1 MHSST
6 VSLPLND
13 FPTVYSTHLNKSH
26 LPLPSS
32 SPHIHIESIHRYH
45 VVAAAGK
52 SFSGSGTVLEIMHW
66 SKLFRNAYFQGVSTS
81 PISVL
86 GIWPSIP
93 MFYTSKKT
101 LSCELLGGQRIS
113 RLVHI
118 RPREPIGQNFS
129 RPWSTLYIR
138 HCCTATGG
146 PAQ

>member
-52 SFSGSGTVLEIMHW
+52 SFSGSGTVLECMQRIEV
-66 SKLFRNAYFQGVSTS
+66 FRNAFFQHVPTS
-81 PISVL
+81 LNPIKGIWSSISV
-86 GIWPSIP
+86 
-93 MFYTSKKT
+93 YHTSKKT
-101 LSCELLGGQRIS
+101 LSCELLGGRRIS
-113 RLVHI
+113 RSVHI
-118 RPREPIGQNFS
+118 RPREPIGQNLS
-129 RPWSTLYIR
+129 RPWSTL
-138 HCCTATGG
+138 
-146 PAQ
+146 